1 LRLHAETSLLQSNP
15 GHVAPMLRATVRART
30 PVVLAIRAALLLH
43 RMRDQHGAELLRHL
57 VLDSALR
64 AGQYGEMLRRA
75 ANTVLDPHHY
85 IRQATSALARLEQ
98 RPDSVTAITGFRHAA
113 DILCFLRAPVP
124 FPFLER
130 ALFVRAVGGENLSL
144 VREVLRGTQGVAI
157 EHVCLVRKE
166 AVLLLLHQPDRE
178 RACAR
183 LMQALAHPNPA
194 VQLTTM
200 YGLAEMRDPRAI
212 DALLPI
218 ASDPDSPIRDEA
230 QELIARLGHD
240 APDVLT
246 LLRAAP
252 RHIPAP
258 GELLRPTRPE
268 EDDPHTLLR
277 PRKME

>member
-1 LRLHAETSLLQSNP
+1 
-15 GHVAPMLRATVRART
+15 MLRATVRART